1 MGYFDLQVN
10 GYFGIDYNRRGLTL
24 EQLRLSCDKQRAV
37 GVDQFLATVI
47 TEDVDIMAS
56 YLARL
61 VELRQQDVEVA
72 AMLCG
77 FHIEGPFIN
86 PTDGYRGAHPVDAVR
101 PADLDA
107 MKKLLDA
114 AAGLTRLVTLA
125 PEYDD
130 GLQVT
135 RYLVEAGITVSAG
148 HCNPTMQQLEAA
160 ADAGLSLFTHLGNGC
175 PMQMHRHEN
184 IIQRVLSLSERIMPC
199 FIADGAHV
207 AFSALGNYIRAAGV
221 DRCCVV
227 TDAIPAAGLGPGE
240 YTLGRWK
247 IKIGDDMVARAP
259 DGSHLIGAAIDM
271 QTTFDNLVKHVG
283 LRPSQAAQLM
293 CDNPRMAVG
302 LI

>member
-125 PEYDD
+125 PEHDD

-160 ADAGLSLFTHLGNGC
+160 ADVGLSLFTHLGNGC
-175 PMQMHRHEN
+175 PMQMHRH
-184 IIQRVLSLSERIMPC
+184 
-199 FIADGAHV
+199 
-207 AFSALGNYIRAAGV
+207 
-221 DRCCVV
+221 
-227 TDAIPAAGLGPGE
+227 
-240 YTLGRWK
+240 
-247 IKIGDDMVARAP
+247 
-259 DGSHLIGAAIDM
+259 
-271 QTTFDNLVKHVG
+271 
-283 LRPSQAAQLM
+283 
-293 CDNPRMAVG
+293 
-302 LI
+302 